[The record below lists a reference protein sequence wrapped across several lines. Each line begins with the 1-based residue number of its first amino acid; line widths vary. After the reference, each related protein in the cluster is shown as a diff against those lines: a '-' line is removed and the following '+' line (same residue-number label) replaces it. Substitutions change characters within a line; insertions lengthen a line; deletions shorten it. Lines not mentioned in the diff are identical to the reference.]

1 MARIR
6 VANRAVAGAPQPDVV
21 TGPAVSIL
29 NALLRAG
36 VAIRHDCGGK
46 ALCGT
51 CALRVVEGGGGLS
64 PVRPL
69 EARRL
74 ALHGLPSGS
83 RLACQAHA
91 TRDIEVEILSD

>member
-1 MARIR
+1 MARIK
-6 VANRAVAGAPQPDVV
+6 VANRELAGLLKPEVV

-51 CALRVVEGGGGLS
+51 CALRVVEGGQALS

-69 EARRL
+69 EAGRL
-74 ALHGLPSGS
+74 AARGLPSGC

-91 TRDIEVEILSD
+91 TRDVEVEILLD